1 MYSTY
6 DLLIAKLA
14 AYGFSHKSL
23 SFIFS
28 YLRNRKQRVKI
39 GSFFGTWLEVVLGIP
54 QGSILGP
61 LLFNIFIN
69 DLFLIIKETEIC
81 NFADD
86 NTIYACDKTVDL
98 VKSRL
103 IPEVVR
109 LNEWFQVNSLVANP
123 EKYQTMFLGVSDS
136 VNLQV
141 NGKTLLTTNNVKL
154 LGVVIDNKLNFS
166 KHIQNIC
173 NTANNKVS
181 QLFRMRRSMT
191 LTQSRSLVNAFVLPY
206 FIYCPLVWMFCH
218 KKDINL
224 INKVHKRALRAVHG
238 DSSMSFMDLL
248 LLENSV
254 SVHTRHLQILMTE
267 TFKSLH
273 SSNPQIMCEL
283 FELKD
288 RPYNLRGQQILKIPP
303 AKTTSYGI
311 NSLIFKASLLWN
323 KLPNEYKLAKS
334 VNEFKHKIKKW
345 QGNSCQCK
353 VCR

>member
-1 MYSTY
+1 MAFARENFRKIKKKNINDRIIVDS
-6 DLLIAKLA
+6 I
-14 AYGFSHKSL
+14 SSQSL
-23 SFIFS
+23 SFSII
-28 YLRNRKQRVKI
+28 YEILDKLINITKI
-39 GSFFGTWLEVVLGIP
+39 
-54 QGSILGP
+54 
-61 LLFNIFIN
+61 
-69 DLFLIIKETEIC
+69 
-81 NFADD
+81 
-86 NTIYACDKTVDL
+86 
-98 VKSRL
+98 RL
-103 IPEVVR
+103 
-109 LNEWFQVNSLVANP
+109 
-123 EKYQTMFLGVSDS
+123 S
-136 VNLQV
+136 VTNN
-141 NGKTLLTTNNVKL
+141 NGKMLLTTNNVKL

-206 FIYCPLVWMFCH
+206 FIYCLLVWMFCH

-311 NSLIFKASLLWN
+311 NSLIFKASLL
-323 KLPNEYKLAKS
+323 
-334 VNEFKHKIKKW
+334 
-345 QGNSCQCK
+345 
-353 VCR
+353 